1 MSNEYLWWQ
10 RGIVYQIYSR
20 SFMDGY
26 GDGIGDLRGISTRLD
41 HLQSLGVDAV
51 WISPFYQSPMAD
63 FGYDI
68 SDYKGIHPMFGTFE
82 DFDHL
87 ISEAHDHSIKV
98 ILDFVPNHTSEEH
111 PWFVEARSSRDN
123 PKRDWYMWEDPA
135 PDGGPPTNWLSVF
148 GGEAWEWDEHTEQY
162 YYHAY
167 LKQQPDLNWRNP
179 DVQKEMLDTMRF
191 WLDRGVDGLRVDVL
205 WQMIKDDQLR
215 DNPINPDY
223 DPSMSPFEAVL
234 PVYTA
239 DLPEIHDVIAMMRGV
254 LDEYDDRMMIGEMYL
269 PTERLV
275 TYYGENGAGVQ
286 MPHNLQLI
294 VMPWDARKIAD
305 TIDEYEAALPPGAW
319 PNWVLG
325 NHDKPR
331 LASRVGPKQSR
342 VAALL
347 LLTLR
352 GTPTLYYGDEIPMHN
367 VEIPPDKVQDPWEKN
382 VPGKGLGRDPSR
394 TPMQWDDNQNA
405 GFTSA
410 TPWLPVPEDYKTNNV
425 QAAGENPESMLSLYR
440 RLISLR
446 RAEPALAVGSYTPLP
461 ATGDLIAYIR
471 EESNR
476 RFLVA
481 LNLGH
486 EPQTLDPSRE
496 DLKGRITLGTHLDR
510 DGEDIDG
517 SISLRSDE
525 GLVVELT

>member
-1 MSNEYLWWQ
+1 
-10 RGIVYQIYSR
+10 
-20 SFMDGY
+20 
-26 GDGIGDLRGISTRLD
+26 
-41 HLQSLGVDAV
+41 
-51 WISPFYQSPMAD
+51 
-63 FGYDI
+63 
-68 SDYKGIHPMFGTFE
+68 
-82 DFDHL
+82 
-87 ISEAHDHSIKV
+87 
-98 ILDFVPNHTSEEH
+98 
-111 PWFVEARSSRDN
+111 
-123 PKRDWYMWEDPA
+123 
-135 PDGGPPTNWLSVF
+135 
-148 GGEAWEWDEHTEQY
+148 
-162 YYHAY
+162 
-167 LKQQPDLNWRNP
+167 
-179 DVQKEMLDTMRF
+179 
-191 WLDRGVDGLRVDVL
+191 
-205 WQMIKDDQLR
+205 
-215 DNPINPDY
+215 
-223 DPSMSPFEAVL
+223 
-234 PVYTA
+234 
-239 DLPEIHDVIAMMRGV
+239 
-254 LDEYDDRMMIGEMYL
+254 
-269 PTERLV
+269 
-275 TYYGENGAGVQ
+275 
-286 MPHNLQLI
+286 
-294 VMPWDARKIAD
+294 
-305 TIDEYEAALPPGAW
+305 
-319 PNWVLG
+319 
-325 NHDKPR
+325 
-331 LASRVGPKQSR
+331 
-342 VAALL
+342 
-347 LLTLR
+347 
-352 GTPTLYYGDEIPMHN
+352 MHN